1 MQVFQNIIPMA
12 PYLIR
17 ISDETVVSQ
26 IIVCSVT
33 KNENETF
40 L

>member
-1 MQVFQNIIPMA
+1 MRMQVFQNIIPMA

-17 ISDETVVSQ
+17 ISDETVSQ

-33 KNENETF
+33 KNETF